1 MEEAGAGGVGGAGEE
16 GEADGAVVGDG
27 LEGAD

>member
-1 MEEAGAGGVGGAGEE
+1 MNKAGTRDVDGAGEE
-16 GEADGAVVGDG
+16 GHAKGFLMGDG